1 MMAKIIIPFL
11 IISLISIAGC
21 GNQDEELIFI
31 CKQELDAAYISLGK
45 PAGRDKATLEK
56 IRKEAQLQI
65 SAIALSGKEG
75 LSIATAV
82 AEDHILILIGENLEM
97 NTRVEWRPPN

>member
-1 MMAKIIIPFL
+1 M
-11 IISLISIAGC
+11 SITGC
-21 GNQDEELIFI
+21 SNPDEELVFI

-56 IRKEAQLQI
+56 IRKEAQPQI
-65 SAIALSGKEG
+65 SAVALSGKEG

-82 AEDHILILIGENLEM
+82 VEDHILILIGENMEM
-97 NTRVEWRPPN
+97 NTRAEWHPPET